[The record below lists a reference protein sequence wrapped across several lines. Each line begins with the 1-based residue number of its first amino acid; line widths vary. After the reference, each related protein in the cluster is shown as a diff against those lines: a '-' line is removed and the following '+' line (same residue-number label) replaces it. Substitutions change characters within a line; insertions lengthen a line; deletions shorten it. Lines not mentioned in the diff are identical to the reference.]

1 MTRATQTS
9 FPILDR
15 ILDAEAEGTRDLLA
29 EVLSGDT
36 YTAEHVSATL
46 TDAGFP
52 VSASTIRTYRR
63 SLRQKEKR

>member
-1 MTRATQTS
+1 MTKATQTS

-29 EVLSGDT
+29 EVLSGGT
-36 YTAEHVSATL
+36 HTAEHVSATL

-52 VSASTIRTYRR
+52 VSASTIRHFRR
-63 SLRQKEKR
+63 TLRRARG